1 MEWSAPSRCTAR
13 GVYFPS
19 TIYIFLILY
28 RYFLTNILHFPK
40 NHVVF
45 FHFFSFSEFLVQ
57 KLIVLSIF
65 QSFSFKTASF
75 YPLFGLFVQNRV
87 VLSAFSIYIFLN
99 LALNRFFFYISSP
112 PRGGSLM
119 ENIQPWIQVRNI
131 EINDFWSLH

>member
-1 MEWSAPSRCTAR
+1 MGLCCPQIALEIQCDIVGETTYLCR

-65 QSFSFKTASF
+65 HRFLFKMASF

-112 PRGGSLM
+112 PGGGSLM
-119 ENIQPWIQVRNI
+119 
-131 EINDFWSLH
+131 